1 MYKEEPDLPNMENA
15 IEEGKKKKVGDYN
28 FLTES
33 ARKKQTRY
41 LVTIKQSQSGY
52 TKNEFKRKKKKIHK
66 IEKKQIM
73 YRPLSQSVM
82 LRKK

>member
-1 MYKEEPDLPNMENA
+1 MENA
-15 IEEGKKKKVGDYN
+15 MDKGKKKKVGDHN

-41 LVTIKQSQSGY
+41 LVTMKQSQSGY
-52 TKNEFKRKKKKIHK
+52 RKNKFKRKKKKISK
-66 IEKKQIM
+66 IEKRQIM

-82 LRKK
+82 LKKK

>member
-1 MYKEEPDLPNMENA
+1 MENA
-15 IEEGKKKKVGDYN
+15 MEEGKKKKVRDHN

-41 LVTIKQSQSGY
+41 LVTMKQGQSGY
-52 TKNEFKRKKKKIHK
+52 IKNKFKRKKKKISK
-66 IEKKQIM
+66 IEKRQII

-82 LRKK
+82 LKKK

>member
-15 IEEGKKKKVGDYN
+15 MEEGKKKKVRDHN

-41 LVTIKQSQSGY
+41 LVTMKQGQSGY
-52 TKNEFKRKKKKIHK
+52 IKNKFKRKKKKLFRV
-66 IEKKQIM
+66 
-73 YRPLSQSVM
+73 YRCPSEDMNTHIQEFFM
-82 LRKK
+82 LI

>member
-15 IEEGKKKKVGDYN
+15 MEEGKKKKVGDHN

-41 LVTIKQSQSGY
+41 LVTIKQSKSGY
-52 TKNEFKRKKKKIHK
+52 IKNKFKRKKKKKSIK
-66 IEKKQIM
+66 LKKSKLCIDH
-73 YRPLSQSVM
+73 Y
-82 LRKK
+82 LRV

>member
-15 IEEGKKKKVGDYN
+15 MEEGKKKKVGDHN

-41 LVTIKQSQSGY
+41 LVTMKKSQSGY
-52 TKNEFKRKKKKIHK
+52 IKNKFKRKKKKISK
-66 IEKKQIM
+66 IEKRQIM

-82 LRKK
+82 LKKK